1 MIDPAAPEFW
11 PQLFAVLLEG
21 TWETLYM
28 TAIAMAITFVVGLP
42 LGIVLV
48 GTEPGRFLEAPL
60 GQRWLGR
67 AINAVLGF
75 VVNLGRSV
83 PFIVL
88 MIALIPVTRWLLG
101 SFIGTGPAIVPL
113 TLVAIPFFVRVV
125 EIAVR
130 EVDAGL
136 FEAAESLGASR
147 WLVVRRV
154 LLPQAWPAIA
164 LGTATTVTSIINF
177 SAMVGVVGGGGL
189 GNVAL
194 TYGMQRYSALHIVFV
209 VIILFVIVQVVQ
221 WLLTRLARRLSGAT
235 PAAGRTARRTE
246 RAALDLDDASI
257 VSAPSHQDPAR
268 GDTDS
273 PTR

>member
-1 MIDPAAPEFW
+1 MIDVNSPTFW

-28 TAIAMAITFVVGLP
+28 VGIAMVITFIVGLP
-42 LGIVLV
+42 LGIILV
-48 GTEPGRFLEAPL
+48 GTEQGRFLEAPW

-67 AINAVLGF
+67 TINALLGF

-130 EVDAGL
+130 EVDPGL
-136 FEAAESLGASR
+136 FEAADSLGASR
-147 WLVVRRV
+147 WLLVKRV
-154 LLPQAWPAIA
+154 LLPQAWPAIL
-164 LGTATTVTSIINF
+164 LGTATTITSIINF

-194 TYGMQRYSALHIVFV
+194 TYGMQRYSVLHIVFV
-209 VIILFVIVQVVQ
+209 VIILFVLVQLIQ
-221 WLLTRLARRLSGAT
+221 WLLTLAATRFGAV
-235 PAAGRTARRTE
+235 PSKRGKKAVADAQ
-246 RAALDLDDASI
+246 AHLDAD
-257 VSAPSHQDPAR
+257 V
-268 GDTDS
+268 TN
-273 PTR
+273 TRSTTVPPGAQ

>member
-1 MIDPAAPEFW
+1 MIDVNAPDFW
-11 PQLFAVLLEG
+11 PNLMQVMLEG
-21 TWETLYM
+21 TWETIYM

-42 LGIVLV
+42 LGIILV
-48 GTEPGRFLEAPL
+48 GTEQGRFLERPFGSRA
-60 GQRWLGR
+60 LGR

-130 EVDAGL
+130 EVDPGL
-136 FEAAESLGASR
+136 FEAADSLGASR
-147 WLVVRRV
+147 WLLVKRV
-154 LLPQAWPAIA
+154 LLPQAWPAIL
-164 LGTATTVTSIINF
+164 LGTATTITSIINF

-194 TYGMQRYSALHIVFV
+194 TYGMQRYSVLHIVFV
-209 VIILFVIVQVVQ
+209 VVILFVLVQVIQ
-221 WLLTRLARRLSGAT
+221 WLLTLAAKRFGAVPNRRGGKKAMADAQAHLDADVALEAPQTPDRGRDGA
-235 PAAGRTARRTE
+235 R
-246 RAALDLDDASI
+246 
-257 VSAPSHQDPAR
+257 
-268 GDTDS
+268 
-273 PTR
+273 

>member
-1 MIDPAAPEFW
+1 MIDVTSPTFW
-11 PQLFAVLLEG
+11 PQLIQVLLEG

-28 TAIAMAITFVVGLP
+28 VGIAMVITTIVGLP

-48 GTEPGRFLEAPL
+48 GTERGRFLAAPFGSRRL
-60 GQRWLGR
+60 GQ

-88 MIALIPVTRWLLG
+88 MIALIPFTRLLLG

-113 TLVAIPFFVRVV
+113 TIVAIPFFVRVV

-130 EVDAGL
+130 EVDPGL

-147 WLVVRRV
+147 WLLVRRV
-154 LLPQAWPAIA
+154 LLPQATPAIL
-164 LGTATTVTSIINF
+164 LGAATTVTSIINF

-194 TYGMQRYSALHIVFV
+194 TYGMQRYSWLHIVGV
-209 VIILFVIVQVVQ
+209 VIILFVLVQLIQ
-221 WLLTRLARRLSGAT
+221 WVFTLLAKRAGIEPAKRRRV
-235 PAAGRTARRTE
+235 AAAETGVEPVKA
-246 RAALDLDDASI
+246 
-257 VSAPSHQDPAR
+257 
-268 GDTDS
+268 
-273 PTR
+273 

>member
-1 MIDPAAPEFW
+1 MIDVTAPDFW
-11 PQLFAVLLEG
+11 QKLYEVMLEG
-21 TWETLYM
+21 TWETIYK
-28 TAIAMAITFVVGLP
+28 TAIALAITFVVGLP
-42 LGIVLV
+42 LGIILV
-48 GTEPGRFLEAPL
+48 GTEQGRFLEAPF

-130 EVDAGL
+130 EVDPGL
-136 FEAAESLGASR
+136 FEAADSLGASR
-147 WLVVRRV
+147 WLLVRRV
-154 LLPQAWPAIA
+154 LLPQATPAIL
-164 LGTATTVTSIINF
+164 LGTATTITSIINF

-194 TYGMQRYSALHIVFV
+194 TYGMQRYSVIHIVFV
-209 VIILFVIVQVVQ
+209 VIILFVLVQLIQ
-221 WLLTRLARRLSGAT
+221 WSLTLVAKRFGAV
-235 PAAGRTARRTE
+235 PNKRGAKKDVADAQAHLDADVAVGAKDEIDRT
-246 RAALDLDDASI
+246 I
-257 VSAPSHQDPAR
+257 PR
-268 GDTDS
+268 GA
-273 PTR
+273 

>member
-1 MIDPAAPEFW
+1 MIDPAAPTFW
-11 PQLFAVLLEG
+11 PQLMQVLLEG
-21 TWETLYM
+21 TWETVYM

-42 LGIVLV
+42 LGIILV
-48 GTEPGRFLEAPL
+48 GTEQGRFLEAPF
-60 GQRWLGR
+60 GSRALGR
-67 AINAVLGF
+67 VVNGLLGF
-75 VVNLGRSV
+75 IVNLGRSV

-130 EVDAGL
+130 EVDPGL

-147 WLVVRRV
+147 WLLVRRV
-154 LLPQAWPAIA
+154 LLPQATPAIL
-164 LGTATTVTSIINF
+164 LGTATTITSIINF

-194 TYGMQRYSALHIVFV
+194 TYGMQRYSWIHIVFV
-209 VIILFVIVQVVQ
+209 VIILFALVQLIQ
-221 WLLTRLARRLSGAT
+221 WALTALAKRLGAQPIRRGPKKDATADAQAHLDADLALPSSRTPTHPSGST
-235 PAAGRTARRTE
+235 P
-246 RAALDLDDASI
+246 
-257 VSAPSHQDPAR
+257 
-268 GDTDS
+268 
-273 PTR
+273 